1 MKGLILKHSMWRWSR
16 VSGNPQL
23 LTQHAAAAK
32 KRIQKLQPKLR
43 AYVQCGLL
51 AAQQR
56 ERCCSG
62 DKLASE
68 LSIDAVTGVCTLEL
82 KDGLCD
88 SREVCG
94 WGTGS
99 DACEAWD
106 GTQPPSASLRCRNQK
121 RVAEGEQDDGADG
134 EDHGADAMDDS
145 RVEGQMRT
153 DATRAAVTTAADDD
167 GEVQEGET
175 DETAEAR
182 LQASAAAAV
191 AGQTVS
197 ADDGDL
203 SVGVGDMTVT
213 MDADYADHVV
223 GDDGEADDDDFLESL
238 SAADSAVEV
247 LLGVV

>member
-1 MKGLILKHSMWRWSR
+1 MPLPPPS
-16 VSGNPQL
+16 
-23 LTQHAAAAK
+23 
-32 KRIQKLQPKLR
+32 
-43 AYVQCGLL
+43 
-51 AAQQR
+51 
-56 ERCCSG
+56 
-62 DKLASE
+62 
-68 LSIDAVTGVCTLEL
+68 
-82 KDGLCD
+82 D

-153 DATRAAVTTAADDD
+153 DATRAAATTAADDD